1 MKTLIISSEELHDIR
16 KIVKSLEEAGLLIN
30 GVSEPVEN
38 QLNDQK
44 GQLLGILV
52 ATLVYFI
59 RKYAST

>member
-38 QLNDQK
+38 ELKNQK
-44 GQLLGILV
+44 G
-52 ATLVYFI
+52 
-59 RKYAST
+59 